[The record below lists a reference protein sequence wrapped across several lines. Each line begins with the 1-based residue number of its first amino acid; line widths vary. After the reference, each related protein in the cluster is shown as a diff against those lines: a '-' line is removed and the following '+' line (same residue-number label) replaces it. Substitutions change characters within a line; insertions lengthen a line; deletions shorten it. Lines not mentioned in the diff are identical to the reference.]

1 MRGLFDRKRP
11 DAESVRRVKALVS
24 EQLGL
29 HGAAA
34 LTVAELAC
42 HEPGCPPIETVV
54 TVHGADGQRRT
65 WRLHKPVAEITAG
78 DVETAISGAPA
89 GTE

>member
-11 DAESVRRVKALVS
+11 DAAAVRRVKALIT
-24 EQLGL
+24 EHLGL
-29 HGAAA
+29 PGAA
-34 LTVAELAC
+34 TCMVAEVAC

-65 WRLHKPVAEITAG
+65 WRLYTPIAEITAA
-78 DVETAISGAPA
+78 DVAALEAHP
-89 GTE
+89 